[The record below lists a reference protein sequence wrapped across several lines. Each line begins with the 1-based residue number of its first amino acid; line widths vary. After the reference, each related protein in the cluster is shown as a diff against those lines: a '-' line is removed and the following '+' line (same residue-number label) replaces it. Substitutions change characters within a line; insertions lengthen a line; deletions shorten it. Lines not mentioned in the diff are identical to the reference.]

1 MKVLVTGGTGFIGSH
16 LVETLLQRGIQVR
29 CLLRKTSDLKWLKGL
44 PVEPV
49 YGDCSDKESLHEAVK
64 DVDQIFHVAGI
75 TKAAR
80 EETYFE
86 VNAMGTDNLI
96 HACLEKNPHV
106 QKFVYLSSQAAA
118 GPCRNGVKKT
128 ESDHCEPISTYGQS
142 KRLGEELAL
151 AHAHELPLTILRP
164 SAVYG
169 PREKDIYAFFKIVSK
184 RIKPCLSGQDQR
196 ISLCYVNDL
205 VQATLLAAESKGS
218 HGEIFFVSDGQD
230 YSLEEI
236 GDIFARVMGV
246 TALCLPVPEWVMYG
260 AASLSESVSSFSGR
274 PPLLSRGKVE
284 EILQRH
290 WVCDIAKARTLLG
303 FEPQTRL
310 QAGAKLTYEW
320 YRKENWL

>member
-1 MKVLVTGGTGFIGSH
+1 LKVLVTGGTGFIGSH
-16 LVETLLQRGIQVR
+16 LTEALLQRGIQVR
-29 CLLRKTSDLKWLKGL
+29 CLLRKTSDSKWLKGL
-44 PVEPV
+44 AIEPV
-49 YGDCSDKESLHEAVK
+49 YGDCSDKGSLHEAVK
-64 DVDQIFHVAGI
+64 DVDQVFHVAGV

-142 KRLGEELAL
+142 KRMGEELAL
-151 AHAHELPLTILRP
+151 AHVRNLPLIILRP

-169 PREKDIYAFFKIVSK
+169 PRERDIYAFFKIVSK
-184 RIKPCLSGQDQR
+184 RIKPCLSGPDQH

-205 VQATLLAAESKGS
+205 VQATLLAAESNES
-218 HGEIFFVSDGQD
+218 NGEIFFVSDGQD

-236 GDIFARVMGV
+236 GNIFAQVMGV
-246 TALCLPVPEWVMYG
+246 AAVCIPLPEWVMYG
-260 AASLSESVSSFSGR
+260 AASLSEVVSSFSGQ

-290 WVCDIAKARTLLG
+290 WVCDITKARTTLG
-303 FEPQTRL
+303 FEPQTPL
-310 QAGAKLTYEW
+310 TEGARLTYEW
-320 YRKENWL
+320 YRQENWL